1 MSYTFWA
8 GEFITTEG
16 ATLAQV
22 FWMLGVEPVRDGQGR
37 VVDLRLVPSEELG
50 RPRINV
56 VVQVSGQLR
65 DIAGSRLKLLT
76 DAVRLASEAKD
87 EAYPNYVASGT
98 VLQEKLLVE
107 KGTSPKRAR
116 EMSVMRVFGPVNSG
130 YSTGIMG
137 YTEHSGSWEDEKEI
151 AQGYLNNMGAAYGD
165 EDNWGEVQKDL
176 FASALSETDVVIQ
189 PRQSNTWG
197 PISLDHVYEFTGGL
211 SLTVKTLTGKEPDAY
226 MADYRNR
233 TNRRM
238 QETKE
243 AIAVETRATILN
255 PTFIQERMKGGAGSA
270 QMFGEIFR
278 NIFGWHVMRPS
289 AMDKEI
295 FNDLYRMYIQDENK
309 LGIQDYFL
317 RVNPAS
323 YQAMTAV
330 MLESARKGYWK
341 ASPEQLKATAALHAQ
356 ITREKGAA
364 CTEFVCDNAKLQ
376 SFVADNLDAKEKQ
389 EFNQDMKAIYEAAS
403 ANGKD
408 VVLKEKKLT
417 PEQVAQKRTTNGLV
431 IGGVVLV
438 VFIGLVALIK
448 RRK

>member
-1 MSYTFWA
+1 M
-8 GEFITTEG
+8 
-16 ATLAQV
+16 
-22 FWMLGVEPVRDGQGR
+22 
-37 VVDLRLVPSEELG
+37 RLVPSEELG

-226 MADYRNR
+226 MADY
-233 TNRRM
+233 
-238 QETKE
+238 
-243 AIAVETRATILN
+243 L
-255 PTFIQERMKGGAGSA
+255 S
-270 QMFGEIFR
+270 
-278 NIFGWHVMRPS
+278 
-289 AMDKEI
+289 
-295 FNDLYRMYIQDENK
+295 
-309 LGIQDYFL
+309 
-317 RVNPAS
+317 
-323 YQAMTAV
+323 
-330 MLESARKGYWK
+330 
-341 ASPEQLKATAALHAQ
+341 
-356 ITREKGAA
+356 
-364 CTEFVCDNAKLQ
+364 
-376 SFVADNLDAKEKQ
+376 
-389 EFNQDMKAIYEAAS
+389 
-403 ANGKD
+403 
-408 VVLKEKKLT
+408 
-417 PEQVAQKRTTNGLV
+417 
-431 IGGVVLV
+431 
-438 VFIGLVALIK
+438 LIHI
-448 RRK
+448 